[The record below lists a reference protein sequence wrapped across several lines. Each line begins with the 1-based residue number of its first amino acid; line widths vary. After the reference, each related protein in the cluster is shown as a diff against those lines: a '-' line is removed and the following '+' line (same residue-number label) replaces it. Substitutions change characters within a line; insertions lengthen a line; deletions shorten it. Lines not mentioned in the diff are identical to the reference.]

1 MEAID
6 FAMAIDDTNLIT
18 WELKSNCLLLENEI
32 DQALECLFY
41 IEKHTTEKPY
51 IQNIIMSI
59 YFIVQDY
66 QKVLEYSDKII
77 ASGKLPY
84 FEMASLYHKR
94 GISHLR
100 LENQSACKEDVEQ
113 GLAYDNHSSEL
124 YLLKGESHLD
134 EKS

>member
-1 MEAID
+1 
-6 FAMAIDDTNLIT
+6 
-18 WELKSNCLLLENEI
+18 
-32 DQALECLFY
+32 
-41 IEKHTTEKPY
+41 
-51 IQNIIMSI
+51 MSI

-124 YLLKGESHLD
+124 YLLKGELHLD
-134 EKS
+134 EKSWKMHKQPFTMVSYLPRTKQKRQLI